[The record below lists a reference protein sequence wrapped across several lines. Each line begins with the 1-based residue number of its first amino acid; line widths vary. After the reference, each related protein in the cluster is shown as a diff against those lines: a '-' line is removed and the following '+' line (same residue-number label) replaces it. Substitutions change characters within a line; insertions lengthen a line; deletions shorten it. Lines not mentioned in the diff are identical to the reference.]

1 MKKKYFTNR
10 KFTPDQY
17 KAYVKNN
24 NKIFMGYVDE
34 KE

>member
-17 KAYVKNN
+17 KEYVKNN

>member
-1 MKKKYFTNR
+1 MKKKYFTNK

-17 KAYVKNN
+17 KVYVKNN